1 MLYWKRLFSKIL
13 DDGGGGSPPSLER
26 KSLLQIK
33 GSHLIV
39 MCFLFLLSSC
49 GSDISINEQRETDV
63 VIDSFIQAS
72 QIESL
77 DILVVVD
84 TSGSMHDNFDDVGI
98 GMDTLRVDIENLTYD
113 YQFGF
118 ITTDPDRLSY
128 IGPYDSSASTIDIM
142 LATALLDQAAGEQG
156 FSSTYMFLNSEEG
169 LDFLRPESDFLLFLI
184 SDEDEQGTITP
195 SLFRDWLVDMFA
207 DVSHDI
213 VAITTKEGGLCTN
226 NHDIGYKY
234 TELTALYNKDSI
246 DICDESWSVWLSES
260 SFITRQLDYIR
271 LSDDDPIMDS
281 LVVYENH
288 VVTHDW
294 TYEIEENIIQLGF
307 LPNSGDLIEVG
318 YKVYTN

>member
-1 MLYWKRLFSKIL
+1 MLYWRKSFSKIL
-13 DDGGGGSPPSLER
+13 DDGGGGSPPTLESISF
-26 KSLLQIK
+26 KIK
-33 GSHLIV
+33 GSHLIK
-39 MCFLFLLSSC
+39 MCFLLFFTGC
-49 GSDISINEQRETDV
+49 GSDISITEQRETDV

-77 DILVVVD
+77 DILVAVD
-84 TSGSMHDNFDDVGI
+84 TSGSMFDNFDDVGI
-98 GMDTLRVDIENLTYD
+98 GMDTLRIDIENLTYN

-128 IGPYDSSASTIDIM
+128 VGPYDSSASTIDIM
-142 LATALLDQAAGEQG
+142 LATALLDQASGEQG

-169 LDFLRPESDFLLFLI
+169 LSFLRPESDFLLFLI
-184 SDEDEQGTITP
+184 SDEDEQGTITA
-195 SLFRDWLVDMFA
+195 SLFKDWLGDMFL

-213 VAITTKEGGLCTN
+213 VAITTKENGLCTN

-234 TELTALYNKDSI
+234 TELSGLYNKDSI
-246 DICDESWSVWLSES
+246 DICDKSWSVWLSES
-260 SFITRQLDYIR
+260 SFITRQVDYIR
-271 LSDDDPIMDS
+271 LSDDDPILES

-288 VVTHDW
+288 AVTHDW

-307 LPNSGDLIEVG
+307 LPDSGDLIEVG